1 MKTMWKNVLGVVLVA
16 AISTGA
22 AVGTS
27 AYLMNKNQPVYV
39 TDFTNTFNQPVR
51 YAGLNAVAAEN
62 TDFTQAAESTVHG
75 VVHIKAKPMP
85 SSMPMMAEDSNMS
98 ILLSTSSDLEEE
110 AEEVFSVRNRSL
122 VSDLVQ
128 VLLFPQ
134 MDILS
139 QITM

>member
-1 MKTMWKNVLGVVLVA
+1 
-16 AISTGA
+16 
-22 AVGTS
+22 
-27 AYLMNKNQPVYV
+27 
-39 TDFTNTFNQPVR
+39 
-51 YAGLNAVAAEN
+51 
-62 TDFTQAAESTVHG
+62 
-75 VVHIKAKPMP
+75 MP
-85 SSMPMMAEDSNMS
+85 SSMLMMAEDSNNMS

>member
-1 MKTMWKNVLGVVLVA
+1 
-16 AISTGA
+16 
-22 AVGTS
+22 
-27 AYLMNKNQPVYV
+27 
-39 TDFTNTFNQPVR
+39 
-51 YAGLNAVAAEN
+51 
-62 TDFTQAAESTVHG
+62 
-75 VVHIKAKPMP
+75 MP
-85 SSMPMMAEDSNMS
+85 KSMLMMAEESSNMS
-98 ILLSTSSDLEEE
+98 IVLTNSSDLEEE

>member
-1 MKTMWKNVLGVVLVA
+1 
-16 AISTGA
+16 
-22 AVGTS
+22 
-27 AYLMNKNQPVYV
+27 
-39 TDFTNTFNQPVR
+39 
-51 YAGLNAVAAEN
+51 
-62 TDFTQAAESTVHG
+62 
-75 VVHIKAKPMP
+75 MP
-85 SSMPMMAEDSNMS
+85 SSMLMMAEDSSNMS
-98 ILLSTSSDLEEE
+98 ILLNTSSDLEEE

>member
-1 MKTMWKNVLGVVLVA
+1 
-16 AISTGA
+16 
-22 AVGTS
+22 
-27 AYLMNKNQPVYV
+27 
-39 TDFTNTFNQPVR
+39 
-51 YAGLNAVAAEN
+51 
-62 TDFTQAAESTVHG
+62 
-75 VVHIKAKPMP
+75 MP
-85 SSMPMMAEDSNMS
+85 SSMLMMAEDSSNMS